1 MLKSPCVRD
10 FSRMGGRRDGGL
22 NFGRAT
28 RSATSAVPTPASEAE
43 ADAERRMVEVERKMD
58 ALFAQMDRA
67 ERHQDSRRMVEVE
80 RKMDALFA
88 EMDRAERHQDST
100 SPGQDKPPSS
110 PPLAVAASPA
120 PPPATSPVMPHAS
133 EAAADADRP
142 VAAVERESDAMA
154 AEVRRL
160 ERHQEFDL
168 P

>member
-1 MLKSPCVRD
+1 
-10 FSRMGGRRDGGL
+10 
-22 NFGRAT
+22 
-28 RSATSAVPTPASEAE
+28 
-43 ADAERRMVEVERKMD
+43 
-58 ALFAQMDRA
+58 
-67 ERHQDSRRMVEVE
+67 MVEVE

-100 SPGQDKPPSS
+100 SPEQDKPPSS

-154 AEVRRL
+154 AEVGRL
-160 ERHQEFDL
+160 ERHQDSTSPEQDKPPASPPPAVALSPAPPPTTSPVPPPASEAAADADRPVAAVERESDAMAAEVGRLERHRLDL
-168 P
+168 S